1 MNVIVSNKQKEI
13 IDNAN
18 IDAIKDLNGLFN
30 VNDLINK
37 FKNYF
42 FSKMILD
49 ATSVINF
56 ASRDVLTTLANEI
69 GAEKL
74 IILLPS
80 SPEPP
85 LEFKKL
91 LIDLKIYNYTNDI
104 NDVIRFIEK
113 PNTYEDAI
121 KQIDDSYNNDVYVD
135 NSIKEGEEPS
145 NEEEVNDNNS
155 EETNYKSQSSLGD
168 ILNNLNVG
176 DSSGEDN
183 HEESYETEEEKS
195 ESNEEESVASYSD
208 TVNEL
213 NDINVESNEEPVMNN
228 HNTFLITDDFT
239 NAQVR
244 DKKITKLV
252 IGVKNITVNAG
263 STSLIYMLHR
273 MASLNLKKNVLSVE
287 IGKNDFR
294 LFRDNKM
301 VSTSKEEAK
310 DIISN
315 SDAEVIF
322 VDLNDTEDLDLCDD
336 ILYLVEP
343 SVIKLNGLM
352 AINRNIFKEL
362 KGKKVLLNKSL
373 LSKDDIKILEREAG
387 MEFFETI
394 APLNDRILNDPISKL
409 LGLLGIK

>member
-49 ATSVINF
+49 ATSVIDF
-56 ASRDVLTTLANEI
+56 ASKDVLTTLANEI

-85 LEFKKL
+85 IEFKKL

-121 KQIDDSYNNDVYVD
+121 KMIDDSYNNDVYVD
-135 NSIKEGEEPS
+135 NSIKEGEEAQ
-145 NEEEVNDNNS
+145 EENDNNDENENNS
-155 EETNYKSQSSLGD
+155 NHKSQSSLGD
-168 ILNNLNVG
+168 ILNNLNIG
-176 DSSGEDN
+176 NASNQEINNNDYSSEEDSSPVYEANEIDDTN
-183 HEESYETEEEKS
+183 NSLNNVSYEKEEEPI
-195 ESNEEESVASYSD
+195 
-208 TVNEL
+208 VNEK
-213 NDINVESNEEPVMNN
+213 
-228 HNTFLITDDFT
+228 NTFLITDDFT
-239 NAQVR
+239 NVET
-244 DKKITKLV
+244 DVKKPTKLV
-252 IGVKNITVNAG
+252 IGVKNVTVNAG
-263 STSLIYMLHR
+263 STSLIYMLHQ
-273 MASLNLKKNVLSVE
+273 MALLNLKKNVLSIE

-294 LFRDNKM
+294 LFRNNKM
-301 VSTSKEEAK
+301 VSCSIDEAK
-310 DIISN
+310 DYINN
-315 SDAEVIF
+315 SDAEIIF
-322 VDLNDTEDLDLCDD
+322 VDLNDTNNFDLCSD
-336 ILYLVEP
+336 IIYLVEP

-352 AINRNIFKEL
+352 ATNRNIFKEL

-373 LSKDDIKILEREAG
+373 LSPDDIKILEREAG
-387 MEFFETI
+387 LEFYDSI
-394 APLNDRILNDPISKL
+394 GPLNDRILNDSISKL
-409 LGLLGIK
+409 LDLLGIK